1 MNFRTRKWLVVL
13 PLLIAAACGRQPAQL
28 TEQEKHNVS
37 KLTENL
43 KTHCVG
49 RYLIDMPPDVL
60 VSGDARV
67 QGVMIDSAAMSH
79 EAYLQEIAN
88 RKAEL
93 RGTKSIDPYP
103 FLYADDEVDRPDTHY
118 FIHRGDTHADPGNR
132 VFEAYKWDH
141 GYRFKLG
148 IEGSDFLHPDQ
159 TKDPLV
165 QQIPVKN
172 DVPEKTRL
180 IFDLVKRL
188 RWRAEDEIPSE
199 PGLCF
204 PTAFL
209 PGKAGEKEVAGA
221 QFVLGSN
228 RDVSIGIESDS
239 GIRESNTLLQR
250 GDQIDAG
257 LKSIKGGRTI
267 RKGKVALQG
276 IDAEEWLIAGETDL
290 GVPGS
295 MFTLEA
301 NSMTSGAQSPLLT
314 LDFYTGSPNAFM
326 QDRIKAASMSESEAI
341 ALWDIVSRT
350 LRPRPNA
357 F

>member
-1 MNFRTRKWLVVL
+1 MNIRARKWLVVL

-28 TEQEKHNVS
+28 TEQEKRNVS

-49 RYLIDMPPDVL
+49 RYLIDMPSDVL

-67 QGVMIDSAAMSH
+67 QGVMIESDAMSH
-79 EAYLQEIAN
+79 EAYLQAIAN

-93 RGTKSIDPYP
+93 RATKSIDAYPY
-103 FLYADDEVDRPDTHY
+103 LYADDQVDGPDTHY
-118 FIHRGDTHADPGNR
+118 FIFRGNLSDGPANR

-148 IEGSDFLHPDQ
+148 MEGSDFLHPDQ
-159 TKDPLV
+159 TKDPIV

-172 DVPEKTRL
+172 DVPEKTTL

-209 PGKAGEKEVAGA
+209 PGKAGGKEVAGA
-221 QFVLGSN
+221 QFVLASN

-239 GIRESNTLLQR
+239 GIREPNTLLQR
-250 GDQIDAG
+250 GDQINAD
-257 LKSIKGGRTI
+257 LKAIGGRTI
-267 RKGKVALQG
+267 RKGPVALQG
-276 IDAEEWLIAGETDL
+276 IDAEEWLFSIKTDL
-290 GVPGS
+290 GVPGNK
-295 MFTLEA
+295 FTLEA

-314 LDFYTGSPNAFM
+314 LDFYSGSPNAFM
-326 QDRIKAASMSESEAI
+326 QDRIKTASMSESEAI

>member
-1 MNFRTRKWLVVL
+1 MNFCASKWLVVL

-28 TEQEKHNVS
+28 TELEKHNVS

-43 KTHCVG
+43 TTHCVG

-60 VSGDARV
+60 VTGDASV
-67 QGVMIDSAAMSH
+67 QGVMIDSAKMSH

-93 RGTKSIDPYP
+93 RATKSIDPYP
-103 FLYADDEVDRPDTHY
+103 FLYADDEVEGPDTHY
-118 FIHRGDTHADPGNR
+118 FIHRGDKHADPGNR
-132 VFEAYKWDH
+132 ILEAYKWDH

-209 PGKAGEKEVAGA
+209 PGKAGDKEDMVA
-221 QFVLGSN
+221 QFVLASN
-228 RDVSIGIESDS
+228 RDVALNFESDS
-239 GIRESNTLLQR
+239 GIRESSTLLQR
-250 GDQIDAG
+250 GDQINADLRA
-257 LKSIKGGRTI
+257 IGGRTI
-267 RKGKVALQG
+267 RKGPVALQG
-276 IDAEEWLIAGETDL
+276 IDAEEWLFSVKTDL
-290 GVPGS
+290 GVPGNK
-295 MFTLEA
+295 FTLEA
-301 NSMTSGAQSPLLT
+301 NSMTGGAQSPLLT
-314 LDFYTGSPNAFM
+314 LDLYTGSPNAFM
-326 QDRIKAASMSESEAI
+326 QDRITAASMSEGEAI
-341 ALWDIVSRT
+341 ALWDVVSRT

>member
-1 MNFRTRKWLVVL
+1 MNFRARKWLVVL
-13 PLLIAAACGRQPAQL
+13 PLLIAVACGRQPAQL
-28 TEQEKHNVS
+28 TELEKHNVS

-79 EAYLQEIAN
+79 EAYLQEITN
-88 RKAEL
+88 RKAQL
-93 RGTKSIDPYP
+93 TATKSIDAYPY
-103 FLYADDEVDRPDTHY
+103 LYADDAIDGPDTHY
-118 FIHRGDTHADPGNR
+118 FIFRGNLSDGPANR
-132 VFEAYKWDH
+132 EFEAYKWDH

-148 IEGSDFLHPDQ
+148 VEGSDFLHPDQ
-159 TKDPLV
+159 TYKPFIQDMS
-165 QQIPVKN
+165 VKN

-209 PGKAGEKEVAGA
+209 PGKAGDKEDMVA
-221 QFVLGSN
+221 QFVLASN
-228 RDVSIGIESDS
+228 RDVALDFESDS

-250 GDQIDAG
+250 GDQTNAD
-257 LKSIKGGRTI
+257 LKAIGGRTI
-267 RKGKVALQG
+267 RKGPVALQG
-276 IDAEEWLIAGETDL
+276 IDAEEWLFSIKTDL
-290 GVPGS
+290 GVPGNK
-295 MFTLEA
+295 FTLEA

-326 QDRIKAASMSESEAI
+326 QDRITAASMSESEAV
-341 ALWDIVSRT
+341 ALWDVVSRT